1 MSQIDNVIIV
11 NEQETITVDIS
22 AYFRNKAIVARF
34 ENSELKEGKTF
45 ADSGQETYTS
55 LQGVAEKFPETHTVY
70 KLAQDSFTQK
80 TNTGMNKSALEKLTV
95 IQIKSTDASIEAG
108 LNRVGH
114 TDSYLWDLASTDDDD
129 ITGFAEYFADK
140 RKLPYAQTNEGAVLT
155 NTQVT
160 PETGEPYDNVAKMLK
175 DANRKIVLY
184 YHANTQE
191 GLHSA
196 ESAIMAFAVTGRIS
210 GVFDKPTGITVDTL
224 SENEQVKLDENNVN
238 YYTPYIGQA
247 GSYMT
252 RNLTTGG
259 KMSNGY
265 SIQEQVVLDRTV
277 LNLQSAGMDA
287 LEMKIPYDDRG
298 GTMLEGKLQAV
309 LRQLQNEGLFK
320 VDSIADD
327 GTIVKGQSLKVLTT
341 AETQRSFASLY
352 AQQMFVAQA
361 EVTLALNAKKVQ
373 INLAYQV

>member
-1 MSQIDNVIIV
+1 MPNIDNVIIV
-11 NEQETITVDIS
+11 NEQEIIMTSIDE
-22 AYFRNKAIVARF
+22 YFQNKAIVARF
-34 ENSELKEGKTF
+34 ENTDLKEGKTF
-45 ADSGQETYTS
+45 SDSGQETYTS
-55 LQGVAEKFPETHTVY
+55 LAGVAEKFPETHIVY
-70 KLAQDSFTQK
+70 QLAQDSFTQK
-80 TNTGMNKSALEKLTV
+80 TNTGMNKSALKKLTV

-114 TDSYLWDLASTDDDD
+114 TDSYLWDLASTNDND
-129 ITGFAEYFADK
+129 ITSFASYFGDK
-140 RKLPYAQTNEGAVLT
+140 RKIPYAQTSEAEVLT
-155 NTQVT
+155 NTQIT

-184 YHANTQE
+184 YHANNEE

-196 ESAIMAFAVTGRIS
+196 ESAIMAFGTTGRIS

-224 SENEQVKLDENNVN
+224 SENQQVKLDENYVN

-252 RNLTTGG
+252 RNLTSGG

-265 SIQEQVVLDRTV
+265 PIQEQVILDRTV

-298 GTMLEGKLQAV
+298 GTMLESKLQAV

-341 AETQRSFASLY
+341 AETQKNFVSLY
-352 AQQMFVAQA
+352 TQQMFVAQA
-361 EVTLALNAKKVQ
+361 EVVLALNAKKVQ